1 MRGGSSIAAIA
12 TARGESALSIVRVS
26 GPEAVH
32 IASRVFQGTRDLGT
46 VESHTAWFG
55 RVLDASGHL
64 LDEAVAT
71 VFRAPTSSTGEDVV
85 ELTCHGGDTV
95 PSAVLS
101 ALLDAGA
108 SPAEPGEFTRRAFLN
123 GKLDLDQAEAVIDL
137 IHSRS
142 SAAHRASARQLQG
155 RLKRRLAELRAQLL
169 QTCGL
174 VELELDFG
182 EEDAEFADRQEIV
195 RLLATLRRTVEEMLG
210 AASLTDRW
218 RDGILVVLA
227 GRPNAGKS
235 TLLNALV
242 GSDRVIVSS
251 TPGTTR
257 DFVES
262 QMELDGLLLRLTD
275 TAGIRIS
282 GDEIELDGVRRTEA
296 LIASADVL
304 LYVFDSSEPLR
315 DREVSFLQAQMGENG
330 PVSTLLVANK
340 ADLLTGDLGEVLG
353 RNSRISGTGAVAG
366 LPQVSISAKRA
377 IDRPEELEALLEGIR
392 TVLPRALRDFDSSDG
407 MINERHQRHLQD
419 ARDAMGRTAELLASG
434 SGGELLSFELRS
446 ALEAIGL
453 ITGEIT
459 NEDILSEI
467 FGRFCI
473 GK

>member
-1 MRGGSSIAAIA
+1 MGGGSSIAAIA

-26 GPEAVH
+26 GPEAVQ
-32 IASRVFQGTRDLGT
+32 IASTVFRGAEDLGA
-46 VESHTAWFG
+46 VKSHTAWFG
-55 RVLDASGHL
+55 RVVDAQGHL

-85 ELTCHGGDTV
+85 ELTCHGGNTV
-95 PSAVLS
+95 PTAVLA

-108 SPAEPGEFTRRAFLN
+108 NPAEPGEFTRRAFVN

-137 IHSRS
+137 IHARS

-169 QTCGL
+169 ETCGL

-182 EEDAEFADRQEIV
+182 EEDVEFADRQEIV
-195 RLLATLRRTVEEMLG
+195 RLLAVLRRAVEEMLG

-242 GSDRVIVSS
+242 GTDRVIVSS

-262 QMELDGLLLRLTD
+262 HLELDGLLVRLTD
-275 TAGIRIS
+275 TAGIRAS
-282 GDEIELDGVRRTEA
+282 EDEIESEGVRRTEA

-304 LYVFDSSEPLR
+304 LYVFDSSAPLS
-315 DREVSFLQAQMGENG
+315 ESEIELILAQNGENG
-330 PVSTLLVANK
+330 AVSTLLVANK
-340 ADLLTGDLGEVLG
+340 ADLLTGDLRPDLG
-353 RNSRISGTGAVAG
+353 SPGDAAVARA
-366 LPQVSISAKRA
+366 LNQVPRVYISAKHA

-392 TVLPRALRDFDSSDG
+392 SVLPSGLRDFDSSDG
-407 MINERHQRHLQD
+407 MINERHQRHLED
-419 ARDAMGRTAELLASG
+419 AKLALSRTEQLLASG
-434 SGGELLSFELRS
+434 SGGELLSLELRS
-446 ALEAIGL
+446 ALQAIGL